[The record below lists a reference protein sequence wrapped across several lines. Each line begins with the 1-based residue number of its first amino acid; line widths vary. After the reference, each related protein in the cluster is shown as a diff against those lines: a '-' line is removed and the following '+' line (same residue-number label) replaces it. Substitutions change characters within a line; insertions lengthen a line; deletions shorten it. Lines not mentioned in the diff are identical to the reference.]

1 MRMPG
6 FTAEVPLRRAEL
18 ARQKQWGIEVGPVQL
33 CVCVAACYQVE
44 MCIGKYCTTQ
54 VVCNPCASQI
64 CRHEFAP
71 Q

>member
-6 FTAEVPLRRAEL
+6 FTAEAPLRRTEL
-18 ARQKQWGIEVGPVQL
+18 ARQKGFELVPGPVQL

-54 VVCNPCASQI
+54 EICNPCASLV
-64 CRHEFAP
+64 CRHEFTP